1 MPASTVAPE
10 ANQIQVLPA
19 VPGLVL
25 RGELDLALRRELAS
39 AVASLSK
46 HVRDHVHLWLGDLRF
61 IDVGCTAEV
70 MKLHRTTATIAIHDA
85 PPVFERIVR
94 TGWPGH
100 AFLLS

>member
-1 MPASTVAPE
+1 
-10 ANQIQVLPA
+10 
-19 VPGLVL
+19 
-25 RGELDLALRRELAS
+25 
-39 AVASLSK
+39 
-46 HVRDHVHLWLGDLRF
+46 
-61 IDVGCTAEV
+61 